1 VSLPPPDPHTAK
13 FLDALNNFMENPPR
27 DLPDGA
33 AEMLKE
39 VSDSLKGYNDT
50 GHKSPGEQEAA
61 KFTDGTGNPYPNAAK
76 REDQPSPGQ
85 KEFERVI
92 KQAQAEAMA
101 RMASSNGDAT

>member
-1 VSLPPPDPHTAK
+1 MSIPPPDPNTAK

-33 AEMLKE
+33 ADMLKQ

-61 KFTDGTGNPYPNAAK
+61 KYTDGTGVPYPQAA
-76 REDQPSPGQ
+76 RHEDKPSPGQ
-85 KEFERVI
+85 QEFEKII
-92 KQAQAEAMA
+92 KQQAEAAMS
-101 RMASSNGDAT
+101 RMASQNGDGS